1 MEETMTYM
9 VAQAVAPGVGVH
21 AVVEQAR
28 EQAHVA
34 VYCGRAQRPRGV
46 REAQIR
52 ARALQQLDGGAVAPG
67 DGVLQRRVAPPV
79 RSRTRSG
86 DVKLH

>member
-1 MEETMTYM
+1 M
-9 VAQAVAPGVGVH
+9 AQAMAPGIGVH

-46 REAQIR
+46 RKAQVR
-52 ARALQQLDGGAVAPG
+52 AGALQQVNGGAVAPG
-67 DGVLQRRVAPPV
+67 DGVLQRRVAPPAQQG
-79 RSRTRSG
+79 RPYYE
-86 DVKLH
+86 